1 MDSSEKAE
9 DSPLQNSPSSS
20 LPPASALAW
29 GLGKGEASTTLPPPS
44 RGQRRDPSDL
54 KIIWKVEPIHPTTRV
69 HSKQTG
75 LVVMAPWWRLAQ
87 RPFCPSRHPDEEDTA
102 CNHPCSSRSGEAPE
116 WQDLNQIL
124 SPVRPAQEWR
134 REQGLPWPCLWR
146 VFTGHPRDLA
156 ARSALSWFPGA

>member
-9 DSPLQNSPSSS
+9 DSPLQNIPSSS

-44 RGQRRDPSDL
+44 RGQRRDPSDP
-54 KIIWKVEPIHPTTRV
+54 KMIWKVEPKHPTTRV

-87 RPFCPSRHPDEEDTA
+87 RPFCPCSRAPRRLLPAPLPVPWSLATA
-102 CNHPCSSRSGEAPE
+102 NV
-116 WQDLNQIL
+116 
-124 SPVRPAQEWR
+124 PVRTDIIVGQT
-134 REQGLPWPCLWR
+134 GCLCLDSICLSSQ
-146 VFTGHPRDLA
+146 T
-156 ARSALSWFPGA
+156 ALCV